1 MVQIVYV
8 THLGYEP
15 ILTNIRLF
23 LNGNPVDY
31 MYEEESLAIEL
42 APGDYFY
49 FKVHFFKS
57 KTFSATDLN
66 GAERITVEYLSPLL
80 PLFGVRR
87 YDDSL
92 LETMEDIQDGAYSL
106 YSLKRIFKHRSM
118 FEVNFYRRSSVVR

>member
-49 FKVHFFKS
+49 FKVHFLKS

-80 PLFGVRR
+80 PFFGVRR
-87 YDDSL
+87 HDDSL
-92 LETMEDIQDGAYSL
+92 LDTMEDIQDGAYSL
-106 YSLKRIFKHRSM
+106 YNLKRIFKHRSM